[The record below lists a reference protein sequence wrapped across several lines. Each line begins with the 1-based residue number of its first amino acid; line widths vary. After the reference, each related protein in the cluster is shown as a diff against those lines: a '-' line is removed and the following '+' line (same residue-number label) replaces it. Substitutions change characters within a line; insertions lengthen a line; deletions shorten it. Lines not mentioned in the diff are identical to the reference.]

1 MYKNLVTHNGK
12 FHADD
17 VFASVIMTQL
27 FPELTI
33 IRTRDE
39 IVTDD
44 HQNLVYDVGGGEFDH
59 HGIDDTR
66 QHQNGV
72 PMAAFGL
79 IWQTFG
85 QQYIEKL
92 VPDLSEEIIK
102 AVHRHVD
109 SSFVIGI
116 DALDNGVSEY
126 QSEVFTIPDVINDF
140 YEEDDETNSFN
151 HAVACATLIL
161 ENRVKKTVAKQIA
174 QQAIIEQATF
184 VSNQILLLPISGPW
198 KDYAEQFDQLVF
210 VVLPRKDGNW
220 MIQGVPVTHGSFE
233 VKHAIPQ
240 VKEDGIVFIHRT
252 GFMAVVDTQ
261 EHALQLAQQVLD
273 GREN

>member
-39 IVTDD
+39 VVTDD
-44 HQNLVYDVGGGEFDH
+44 HQNFVYDVGGGEFDH

-66 QHQNGV
+66 QHQKGV

-102 AVHRHVD
+102 SVHRHVD

-126 QSEVFTIPDVINDF
+126 QSEVFTVPDVINDF

-174 QQAIIEQATF
+174 QQAVIEQAIF

>member
-17 VFASVIMTQL
+17 VFASVIMTKL

-39 IVTDD
+39 VITDD
-44 HQNLVYDVGGGEFDH
+44 HQNFVYDVGGGEFDH

-79 IWQTFG
+79 IWQNFG

-126 QSEVFTIPDVINDF
+126 QSEVFTVPDVINDF

-174 QQAIIEQATF
+174 QQAVIEQATF
-184 VSNQILLLPISGPW
+184 VSKQILLLPISGPW
-198 KDYAEQFDQLVF
+198 KDYVEQFDQLVF

-220 MIQGVPVTHGSFE
+220 MVQGVPVTHGSFE
-233 VKHAIPQ
+233 VKQAIPQ

-261 EHALQLAQQVLD
+261 EHALQLAQQVLN
-273 GREN
+273 GRKS